1 MRMVWMTFSKRV
13 ACLVALVAACVSAFS
28 QAGQVSQSEPYRIQ
42 EEDVVR
48 MQVWDEAQLGA
59 EMLVGPDGFVSPP
72 FLGRI
77 RAAGKTTT
85 ELEAEL
91 KDLYIKTLRLIDPK
105 VSISV
110 SFVRRIKA
118 NITGEVGRANTYEM
132 RPTDTVRTLLTL
144 GGGTTP
150 GADLSRAVLFRK
162 NSREGIPIDL
172 KAMIERGDLSQD
184 YRVEDGDTLVI
195 PARKNYYVRVVGKIR
210 RPGVVPYQDQMTLMD
225 ALTFAEW
232 EIPFETKFS
241 EVLVIRPN
249 KGQPGKYTRIQ
260 CDIVKYIR
268 KGDENQNIV
277 LYPGDQV
284 YVPGTGRPNLDFV
297 SSVANFLFILERFG
311 IPLLRP

>member
-1 MRMVWMTFSKRV
+1 VCALATL
-13 ACLVALVAACVSAFS
+13 CLVAFA

-48 MQVWDEAQLGA
+48 MQVWDETQLSA
-59 EMLVGPDGFVSPP
+59 EMLVGPDGYVNAP

-77 RAAGKTTT
+77 RAAGKTTS
-85 ELEAEL
+85 ELEAEF

-105 VSISV
+105 VSVSV

-144 GGGTTP
+144 GGGTTAT
-150 GADLSRAVLFRK
+150 ADLSRAVLYRK

-232 EIPFETKFS
+232 EIPLETKFS

-284 YVPGTGRPNLDFV
+284 YVPGTGRPNLDLI
-297 SSVANFLFILERFG
+297 SSVANFVFILERFG
-311 IPLLRP
+311 IPLFRP